1 MSLKVVT
8 WNVNGLRAALKNT
21 SNDLK
26 GFLNSL
32 EADIVCLQETK
43 ATSESGLGHL
53 LSTVVCV
60 FFFTS

>member
-32 EADIVCLQETK
+32 EADIVCLQ
-43 ATSESGLGHL
+43 ATD
-53 LSTVVCV
+53 
-60 FFFTS
+60 